1 MLVRDLSLMCG
12 RFNIIDDPLTKLTS
26 ELLGLEFST
35 KSNPNVCPSEQ
46 VASVGLVDGSPRQI
60 NAVWGIQPAWAN
72 RLIINAQAETVSSKK
87 TFKSAFKTNRCII
100 PFSGWYEW
108 KKLDNGK
115 KQKYLF
121 NNDNNVMYMAGILF
135 ESHHD
140 SGLNVSLT
148 HQLVTLTTAANEQ
161 CYPIHARMPLLVPTD
176 HLHSWLTGD
185 FSALGTLLHIES
197 QAFNISEV

>member
-1 MLVRDLSLMCG
+1 MCG

-26 ELLGLEFST
+26 EILGLEFST
-35 KSNPNVCPSEQ
+35 RSNSNVCPSEQ
-46 VASVGLVDGSPRQI
+46 VACVALKGHSVTQVNPT
-60 NAVWGIQPAWAN
+60 WGIQPAWAN
-72 RLIINAQAETVSSKK
+72 RLIINAQAETVSTKR

-121 NNDNNVMYMAGILF
+121 SNNTNVMFMAGILF
-135 ESHHD
+135 EVKDESDLIVNDNH
-140 SGLNVSLT
+140 VQAAQ
-148 HQLVTLTTAANEQ
+148 QLVTLTTAANEQ
-161 CYPIHARMPLLVPTD
+161 CHPIHARMPLLIPTD
-176 HLHSWLTGD
+176 HLQSWLTGD

-197 QAFNISEV
+197 QSFDITAV